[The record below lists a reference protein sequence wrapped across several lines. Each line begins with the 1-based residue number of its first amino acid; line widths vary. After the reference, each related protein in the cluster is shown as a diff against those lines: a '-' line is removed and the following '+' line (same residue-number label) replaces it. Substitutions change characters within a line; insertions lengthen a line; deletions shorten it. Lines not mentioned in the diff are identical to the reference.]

1 MGLFTAVNG
10 SSGGTHDAEL
20 NLDQWGQVGGGK
32 PQRRAQCRGTAE
44 ASTRTQH

>member
-32 PQRRAQCRGTAE
+32 PRRRAQCRGTAE